1 MKKKNVMMYIIFAL
15 ALASCNKPQQTQ
27 VLTPGESPE
36 TSVVSAPVALKE
48 PDEKVKLN
56 ESGMTILERFSPP
69 KDSKRTEL
77 EEGSFGEYLRNL
89 PLRSFG
95 EEVTYYDGRKKPD
108 RAYVSVVDQDITKR
122 NLQQC
127 ADAIMRLK
135 GEYHYARGEYDKI
148 AFHFVNGFLCDFKTW
163 SKGNTVTID
172 GNRTSW
178 TRKASNDASYES
190 FRKYMDLV
198 HAYASTLSLEDELK
212 PVSVMEMNVGDV
224 FIKGGSPGHAI
235 IVVDMA
241 EDLASGK
248 KYFMLAQSYM
258 PAQET
263 QILRNLND
271 PSLSPWYELKEG
283 LLSTPEWN
291 FVEGNLKRF
300 P

>member
-1 MKKKNVMMYIIFAL
+1 MKKKSILIYIIFAL
-15 ALASCNKPQQTQ
+15 ALTSCNTPQKIQE
-27 VLTPGESPE
+27 LTPNESPE
-36 TSVVSAPVALKE
+36 TSAVWDSSLSKE
-48 PDEKVKLN
+48 SDDAVKIN
-56 ESGMTILERFSPP
+56 ESGMTLLERFPSP
-69 KDSKRTEL
+69 KDSKRTML

-89 PLRSFG
+89 PLKAYG
-95 EEVTYYDGRKKPD
+95 EQVTYFNGGKKPD
-108 RAYVSVVDQDITKR
+108 RAYISVVDQDITKR

-135 GEYHYARGEYDKI
+135 GEYHYARGEYGKI

-163 SKGNTVTID
+163 SEGNTVTME
-172 GNRTSW
+172 GNKTFW
-178 TRKASNDASYES
+178 TKKSSNDTSYES

-198 HAYASTLSLEDELK
+198 HAYASTLSLEDELQ
-212 PVSVMEMNVGDV
+212 PVNTMEMNVGDV
-224 FIKGGSPGHAI
+224 FVKGGSPGHAI

-241 EDLASGK
+241 ENLVSGK

-263 QILRNLND
+263 QILRNLNE

-283 LLSTPEWN
+283 SLKTPEWQ
-291 FVEGNLKRF
+291 FEEGSLKRF

>member
-1 MKKKNVMMYIIFAL
+1 MEKKNIVIYVIIAFTL
-15 ALASCNKPQQTQ
+15 TSCKQREKIQD
-27 VLTPGESPE
+27 LLPGETPE
-36 TSVVSAPVALKE
+36 TIPISESAPIEEPNEALK
-48 PDEKVKLN
+48 LI
-56 ESGMTILERFSPP
+56 ESGTRLFERFPAP
-69 KDSKRTEL
+69 KDSQRTDL
-77 EEGSFGEYLRNL
+77 EAGSFGEYLRSL
-89 PLRSFG
+89 SLKTFG
-95 EEVTYYDGRKKPD
+95 EQVTYFNGGKKPD
-108 RAYVSVVDQDITKR
+108 RAYISVVDQDITKR

-148 AFHFVNGFLCDFKTW
+148 SFHFVNGFLCDFKTW

-172 GNRTSW
+172 GNKTYWTS
-178 TRKASNDASYES
+178 KASNDSSYES

-198 HAYASTLSLEDELK
+198 HAYASTLSLEDELQK
-212 PVSVMEMNVGDV
+212 VNTMEMKVGDV

-271 PSLSPWYELKEG
+271 PSISPWYELKEG
-283 LLSTPEWN
+283 TLITPEWE
-291 FVEGNLKRF
+291 FDEGSLKRF

>member
-1 MKKKNVMMYIIFAL
+1 MKKKNLVLYLIIAL
-15 ALASCNKPQQTQ
+15 SLTSCSKPQKAED
-27 VLTPGESPE
+27 LTPGETPE
-36 TSVVSAPVALKE
+36 SIPVLE
-48 PDEKVKLN
+48 SIPIDEAVEIN
-56 ESGMTILERFSPP
+56 EIGMTILERFSSP
-69 KDSKRTEL
+69 KDSKRILL

-89 PLRSFG
+89 PLKTYG
-95 EEVTYYDGRKKPD
+95 EQVTYFNGGKKPD
-108 RAYVSVVDQDITKR
+108 RAYISVVDQEITGR

-163 SKGNTVTID
+163 SKGNTVSID
-172 GNRTSW
+172 GNKTSW
-178 TRKASNDASYES
+178 ARKVSNDSSYES

-198 HAYASTLSLEDELK
+198 HAYASTSSLEDELQA
-212 PVSVMEMNVGDV
+212 VNTLEMKVGDV

-241 EDLASGK
+241 EDMISGK

-283 LLSTPEWN
+283 SLKTPEWE
-291 FVEGNLKRF
+291 FDEGSLKRF
-300 P
+300 Y

>member
-1 MKKKNVMMYIIFAL
+1 MKKKSIIIYVLIAL
-15 ALASCNKPQQTQ
+15 SLSSCNKPQKAQ
-27 VLTPGESPE
+27 VLTPGEAPE
-36 TSVVSAPVALKE
+36 TSVVSVPVTLKE

-69 KDSKRTEL
+69 KGSKRITL
-77 EEGSFGEYLRNL
+77 ETGSFGEYLRNL
-89 PLRSFG
+89 PLKPFG

-108 RAYVSVVDQDITKR
+108 RAYLSVVDQDITKR

-163 SKGNTVTID
+163 SKGNTVSIE

-178 TRKASNDASYES
+178 TRKGSNDSSYES

-212 PVSVMEMNVGDV
+212 QVSAMEMTVGDV
-224 FIKGGSPGHAI
+224 FIQGGSPGHAI

-241 EDLASGK
+241 EDLATGK

-283 LLSTPEWN
+283 SLSTPEWN
-291 FVEGNLKRF
+291 FVEGSLKRF

>member
-1 MKKKNVMMYIIFAL
+1 MKKKSLIWCVMISLIL
-15 ALASCNKPQQTQ
+15 TSCSKPQKTQ
-27 VLTPGESPE
+27 ELTSKETPE
-36 TSVVSAPVALKE
+36 TIPMTESSSAEE
-48 PDEKVKLN
+48 PNGGVQLN
-56 ESGMTILERFSPP
+56 ESGMTILARFPAP
-69 KDSKRTEL
+69 KDSQRIVL

-89 PLRSFG
+89 PLKAFG
-95 EEVTYYDGRKKPD
+95 EQVTYFNGGKKPD
-108 RAYVSVVDQDITKR
+108 RAYLSVIEQDITQR

-135 GEYHYARGEYDKI
+135 GEYHYARDEYDKI

-163 SKGNTVTID
+163 SEGNTVTIE
-172 GNRTSW
+172 GNKTSW
-178 TRKASNDASYES
+178 TRKASNDSSYES

-198 HAYASTLSLEDELK
+198 HAYASTLSLEDELQA
-212 PVSVMEMNVGDV
+212 VNTIEMKVGDV
-224 FIKGGSPGHAI
+224 FVKGGSPGHAI

-241 EDLASGK
+241 ENIVSGK

-283 LLSTPEWN
+283 SLSTPEWQ
-291 FVEGNLKRF
+291 FEEGSLKRF

>member
-1 MKKKNVMMYIIFAL
+1 MKKKNLIIYIILAL
-15 ALASCNKPQQTQ
+15 ALTSCNKATKVQES
-27 VLTPGESPE
+27 TPGESPE
-36 TSVVSAPVALKE
+36 TSAVWDSSVSKE
-48 PDEKVKLN
+48 PDEAVKIN
-56 ESGMTILERFSPP
+56 ESGMTILERFSAPM
-69 KDSKRTEL
+69 DSLRIEL
-77 EEGSFGEYLRNL
+77 EPGSFGEYLRNL
-89 PLRSFG
+89 PLKAFG
-95 EEVTYYDGRKKPD
+95 EQVTYFNGGKKPD
-108 RAYVSVVDQDITKR
+108 RAYLSVVDQDITKR

-163 SKGNTVTID
+163 SEGNTVTIE
-172 GNRTSW
+172 GNSTSW
-178 TRKASNDASYES
+178 TRKVSNDDSYES
-190 FRKYMDLV
+190 FRNYMDLV
-198 HAYASTLSLEDELK
+198 HAYASTLSLEDELQA
-212 PVSVMEMNVGDV
+212 VNTMEMSVGDV
-224 FIKGGSPGHAI
+224 FVKGGSPGHSI

-241 EDLASGK
+241 EDTVSGK

-283 LLSTPEWN
+283 SLSTPEWE
-291 FVEGNLKRF
+291 FEEGSLKRF